1 MDAGQLWFT
10 IGCARS
16 GKSTI
21 CKQMREKDSNL
32 VILSGDTFRK
42 ALYDG
47 VYNRL
52 TEPFIF
58 STIDVCARA
67 LLLDGIDVIIDE
79 TCTDIRTVMR
89 YLAIDPYATP
99 ILVDTPEQECIR
111 RALINKQHYLVSV
124 IEWQAKNL
132 AKLKPLLEKD
142 FKEFRDLEIL
152 RKKRDKG
159 EPSCQPPEL
168 SQFLVD

>member
-1 MDAGQLWFT
+1 MNAGKLSFC
-10 IGCARS
+10 IGLPRS

-21 CKQMREKDSNL
+21 AKQMREKDSNL
-32 VILSGDTFRK
+32 VVLSGDNFRM

-47 VYNRL
+47 VYNRNAEGFL
-52 TEPFIF
+52 F
-58 STIDVCARA
+58 SALDVAARA
-67 LLLDGIDVIIDE
+67 LLIEGYNIIIDE

-111 RALINKQHYLVSV
+111 RALINKQPYLVSV

-132 AKLKPLLEKD
+132 AKLKPLLDKD

-168 SQFLVD
+168 AQFLAD